1 MTFTLGGLR
10 TILRDCA
17 GEPENGD
24 LDGDVATLTFEDLGY
39 DSIALLETLSRIEQ
53 ELGVAADEAPMDELT
68 TPQAL
73 VDYVNGQLDRVTAAA

>member
-1 MTFTLGGLR
+1 MNFSLDGLR
-10 TILRDCA
+10 TILRACA

-24 LDGDVATLTFEDLGY
+24 LDGEVAAITFEDLGY

-53 ELGVAADEAPMDELT
+53 EYGVAVDEAPMDELT

-73 VDYVNGQLDRVTAAA
+73 VDYVNSRLARETAHV